1 MAVID
6 RFLEGDKRALAR
18 IISHVEDRADRYRE
32 VLARLYPK
40 SGTTYK
46 IGFTGPPGAGKSS
59 LVDRVADS
67 FLKDD
72 EMVGIIAVDPSSP
85 FTGGALLG
93 DRVRMAKL
101 HNKENAFIRS
111 MATRGSGGGLASAT
125 KDVSVVLDAFGFNRV
140 LIETVGVGQ
149 VELDI
154 IDAAD
159 TVVVLLV
166 PESGDTIQTMK
177 AGLMEIADVFCLNKS
192 DREGADRL
200 ATELEMMLDVRRHG
214 SEWHY
219 PVVQT
224 SALKGTGI
232 DELLDNIQSHQAY
245 LMESGKFEKRRRRQ
259 LKAEIYKH
267 LQDRLLE
274 EVNNRI
280 GGELK
285 LDEIVDEIASGTS
298 DPFNKATEIFEKY
311 FR

>member
-6 RFLEGDKRALAR
+6 KFLAGDRRSLAK
-18 IISHVEDRADRYRE
+18 IISHIENRADSYRD
-32 VLARLYPK
+32 VLARLYPLTGK
-40 SGTTYK
+40 TYK

-59 LVDRVADS
+59 LVDLVANEYLDNGES
-67 FLKDD
+67 
-72 EMVGIIAVDPSSP
+72 VSIVAVDPSSP

-101 HNKENAFIRS
+101 SNQENAYIRS

-125 KDVSVVLDAFGFNRV
+125 KDVCVVLDSFGFGKV

-154 IDAAD
+154 VDTAD
-159 TVVVLLV
+159 TVVVVMV
-166 PESGDTIQTMK
+166 PESGDTIQAMK

-200 ATELEMMLDVRRHG
+200 AAELEMMLDIRRHG

-224 SALKGTGI
+224 SALKGWG
-232 DELLDNIQSHQAY
+232 LDKLQEQIAAHQKY
-245 LMESGKFEKRRRRQ
+245 LKESGIFEKRRRRQ
-259 LKAEIYKH
+259 VKREIDQH
-267 LQDRLLE
+267 LRDMLLE
-274 EVNNRI
+274 EARNRI
-280 GGELK
+280 GGDATIEK
-285 LDEIVDEIASGTS
+285 IVDEIAEGVS
-298 DPFNKATEIFEKY
+298 DPYTEAEKIFREH